1 MKIEKINNEKK
12 FINLNKKLE
21 SINFLTEMFKY
32 IKFICMNDKK
42 MNMNKNLQEIE
53 NIKKEKKIK
62 LENQR
67 SLLVESDESQTDL
80 ENKVRTLENENE
92 ERRIKLLKL
101 LEEG

>member
-1 MKIEKINNEKK
+1 
-12 FINLNKKLE
+12 
-21 SINFLTEMFKY
+21 
-32 IKFICMNDKK
+32 MNDKK